1 MNNGSEEKKNYLV
14 PIVGAVSLVVGIIL
28 GSTFFGR
35 SFSKVSLNA
44 SNSKFNEILSHIK
57 RSYVDEVSIDSL
69 ANYGIDKMLEK
80 LDPHTSYLP
89 PQDAQLAQ
97 SELQNGFDGIGVEF
111 NIFNDSLYVI
121 SALAGGPSEA
131 VGIQSG
137 DIIIQ
142 ANETKLVGKTLNNNI
157 VFKNLRGPRNSLV
170 KLTLIRKGFPK
181 PLIFNVKRDK
191 IPTYTVDAAYM
202 MPDKKTGFI
211 KVNRF
216 GESTYEEFKTQLSNL
231 KSKGMSQLIID
242 LRGNPGGYM
251 DRATDMVDELVG
263 GNGVIVYTKGKDPAN
278 NYKVDAGKKGIF
290 ESGKIVVLVDE
301 GSASASEIVSGSLQD
316 YDRAT
321 IVGRRT
327 FGKGLVQAPISLSD
341 GSELRLTISR
351 YYIPSGRSI
360 QKPYTLGK
368 QEEYMEDLMNRQQ
381 HKEYL
386 VKDSIKYNQ
395 KLKYKTKS
403 GKVVYGGGGIT
414 PDIFIPQDTTYYTPY
429 LFSLFG
435 KNVFR
440 DFTIKYV
447 SANRDRLTKMG
458 FENYLSSFNIDESIL
473 VDFKKNGAI
482 AGVEYNEKEYQRS
495 KNFIQT
501 QLKAGIAR
509 SIWKGKDGLSN
520 EFYKTLFANDPFLE
534 AAIKNLGK

>member
-1 MNNGSEEKKNYLV
+1 MNNGSEGKKNYLV

-263 GNGVIVYTKGKDPAN
+263 GTGVIVYTKGKDPAN

-395 KLKYKTKS
+395 KLKYKTKA